1 MSQKPSDFEKT
12 VLMLADILKETQY
25 AFRGT
30 TSLVLQKIDMNV
42 DDVDILC
49 NRETALTCNDLLK
62 EYLVEKVKYKESD
75 KFKSYYGKFKVN
87 NIQVEIM
94 GEWQILD
101 TKNRWS
107 KPFDA
112 TKNQRTY
119 ATINNKKVF
128 VTTIDTELKMF
139 AFMGRWNA
147 YHKIKRQVEKN
158 EVNAQQSLL

>member
-12 VLMLADILKETQY
+12 VLMLASILKETQY

-42 DDVDILC
+42 DDIDILC
-49 NRETALTCNDLLK
+49 DKETALACNDLLK

-75 KFKSYYGKFKVN
+75 KFKSYYGKFRVN

-101 TKNRWS
+101 TKNKWS
-107 KPFDA
+107 KPFD
-112 TKNQRTY
+112 TKNDQRIKVV
-119 ATINNKKVF
+119 INNEEVF

-139 AFMGRWNA
+139 TLMGRWNA
-147 YHKIKRQVEKN
+147 YHKTKRQVKENKTDS
-158 EVNAQQSLL
+158 QQSLI